1 MRKITTLGDL
11 KGRLQAGFENNEE
24 SLEAFGK
31 TYSTQLKA
39 YLIESNQSIDVAGC
53 PIGKWRGL
61 DSTGWYGNQDENLS
75 NTLFPDGT
83 RERVW
88 MICSIPDAGESD
100 LAIKNWVESRKG
112 LDRCWW
118 GWGMCTSHYAQ
129 TLPIHKVGYK
139 AKYKCGEA
147 DNGQGVDV
155 FGNDMNKVIKV
166 GVK

>member
-1 MRKITTLGDL
+1 MPEQDDRIVCGSGTIQMFYQYNQPGFV
-11 KGRLQAGFENNEE
+11 GPFEAG
-24 SLEAFGK
+24 G
-31 TYSTQLKA
+31 
-39 YLIESNQSIDVAGC
+39 
-53 PIGKWRGL
+53 
-61 DSTGWYGNQDENLS
+61 
-75 NTLFPDGT
+75 
-83 RERVW
+83 
-88 MICSIPDAGESD
+88 
-100 LAIKNWVESRKG
+100 
-112 LDRCWW
+112 